1 MCSADVTPLVWT
13 WDEEAQRSF
22 PRSDTLH
29 SCRNFEKIQEW
40 AKDNQVNGEVILAV
54 HVEDD
59 LG

>member
-1 MCSADVTPLVWT
+1 MCSADVTPMVWT

-40 AKDNQVNGEVILAV
+40 AKDNQVNGEVILTV